1 MLEQKLKF
9 SDKIEVQQKILNKL
23 RLQQQQSETLAE
35 EAVYEEPFKEQNPF
49 NFHCIDQLPQETE
62 KVIDQFVNQAEF
74 LRTPPT
80 WTGSLLS
87 PLNEKKGLSVKS
99 YTDTGHAPHI
109 GPSAIMAPTD
119 TGKPA
124 ASSPDTGLLS
134 SLHPDT

>member
-87 PLNEKKGLSVKS
+87 PLKHSETRTRAMTAEGVEF
-99 YTDTGHAPHI
+99 H
-109 GPSAIMAPTD
+109 SAIKENSA
-119 TGKPA
+119 KA
-124 ASSPDTGLLS
+124 ANMSFYANVTTFDAYLA
-134 SLHPDT
+134 D